1 MIKRY
6 SNQEMIE
13 IWQMER
19 GVVPMRRATVVS
31 RNDGINPEGV
41 LQFITIGLG
50 LGCCL
55 GAGEL
60 ILCFQDNLVKN
71 I

>member
-1 MIKRY
+1 M
-6 SNQEMIE
+6 
-13 IWQMER
+13 R
-19 GVVPMRRATVVS
+19 GSP
-31 RNDGINPEGV
+31 GEV